1 VLHLFVAMVVNAA
14 MTGGS
19 MDIEDKNV
27 SKKSLKTYTIIFTII
42 AVIFVTLGN
51 IYNSKLAKAI
61 GHIWL
66 ISLV

>member
-27 SKKSLKTYTIIFTII
+27 SKKS
-42 AVIFVTLGN
+42 
-51 IYNSKLAKAI
+51 
-61 GHIWL
+61 
-66 ISLV
+66 